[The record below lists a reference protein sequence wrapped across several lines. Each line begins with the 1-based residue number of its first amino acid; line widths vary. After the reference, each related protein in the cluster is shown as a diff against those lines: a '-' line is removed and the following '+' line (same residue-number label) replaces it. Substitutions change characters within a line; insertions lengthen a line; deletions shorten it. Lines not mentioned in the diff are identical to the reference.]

1 MIIVNI
7 FLSILLYNLGSA
19 QIFEMLVKTF
29 ENNGKNISKSIV
41 KLNFKQKT
49 NLYST
54 VIWSGNVQRKH
65 IFCNFMISLQDKTK
79 NSL

>member
-1 MIIVNI
+1 MIIVNT
-7 FLSILLYNLGSA
+7 FLSILLYYLGSA
-19 QIFEMLVKTF
+19 QVFKMLVKTF

-54 VIWSGNVQRKH
+54 VIWSRNVQRKH
-65 IFCNFMISLQDKTK
+65 IFGNFMISLQDKTK
-79 NSL
+79 NTL